1 MELVE
6 SHQSLSSRLE
16 LESRMLG
23 NKHVRF
29 GGGADRKGRKSLA
42 GGLLYDVTLTPKQ
55 MAS

>member
-1 MELVE
+1 MELVQ
-6 SHQSLSSRLE
+6 SHQSLRDRLE

-42 GGLLYDVTLTPKQ
+42 GGLLYTVTITPKE
-55 MAS
+55 AA